1 MTDFIKILLSL
12 SASGTV
18 LVIILFLF
26 RPLYKNRLSQKWQYY
41 IWLVVIARLL
51 LPFTVDFNIVENVF
65 GQVYS
70 EFAHIETENNAEAE
84 KGKTDRAIISIYWG
98 EYILCMAGNC
108 IGTFYQKN
116 NNISGIYQ
124 IFKGWMYR
132 GRFFMHVG
140 RNGKLT

>member
-51 LPFTVDFNIVENVF
+51 LPFTVGFNIMENIF

-70 EFAHIETENNAEAE
+70 EFAHIETESNAKAE
-84 KGKTDRAIISIYWG
+84 KGKTDSLVIDSTDNSDKSDSIS
-98 EYILCMAGNC
+98 
-108 IGTFYQKN
+108 
-116 NNISGIYQ
+116 
-124 IFKGWMYR
+124 
-132 GRFFMHVG
+132 
-140 RNGKLT
+140 